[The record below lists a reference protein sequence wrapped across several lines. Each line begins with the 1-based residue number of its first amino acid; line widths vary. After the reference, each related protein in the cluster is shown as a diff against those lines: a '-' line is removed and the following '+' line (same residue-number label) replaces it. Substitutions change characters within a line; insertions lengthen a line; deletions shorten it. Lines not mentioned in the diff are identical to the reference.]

1 MLTNEISKVID
12 VRMKRVAQSP
22 TPMLRGSL
30 VATTQR
36 FVPRISGTVLA
47 GQAKIDQIVA
57 CGLPR
62 PGEPLSSSLKV
73 PPSVDLDGMK
83 SFRIHPRRV
92 KHYVICCTVTGKVLD
107 KGFFKGYSMT
117 YRCAIL
123 RSCMKWRPWSRIVRT
138 AEAFNQVICRA
149 HITDLCEES
158 HELAERLEV
167 GVVKRA

>member
-1 MLTNEISKVID
+1 
-12 VRMKRVAQSP
+12 MKRVAKFP
-22 TPMLRGSL
+22 APMLWGRL

-36 FVPRISGTVLA
+36 FVPCISGIVLA

-57 CGLPR
+57 CGLSR
-62 PGEPLSSSLKV
+62 PGEPLSSSLEV

-83 SFRIHPRRV
+83 SFRVHPGRV

-107 KGFFKGYSMT
+107 DGFFRSYSLT

-123 RSCMKWRPWSRIVRT
+123 RSCMKWRPWSMIVRT
-138 AEAFNQVICRA
+138 AQACDQVICGA

-158 HELAERLEV
+158 HELAEGLKV
-167 GVVKRA
+167 GVIKRA